1 MGQEGQEGQ
10 GKRGG
15 AVELLNS
22 VVTTDEASATT
33 LGVGD

>member
-1 MGQEGQEGQ
+1 MGQEGQEGHE
-10 GKRGG
+10 GG

-22 VVTTDEASATT
+22 VVRTDEASATT